1 MNQLVM
7 DQLPL
12 CVDCDGTLLRTD
24 LLHEAVFLLLKQSP
38 LSLLKLPLWLLKGKA
53 HMKLQLAGL
62 VSIDARSLPYHEPL
76 LDHLKREHES
86 GRRLVLATASPRR
99 FAETVADYLG
109 LFDEVLASE
118 PGCNLS
124 GDNKAQRLVE
134 NYGEQGFV
142 YAGNSRT
149 DLKVW
154 HHAAGALVVN
164 ATNGLLNETRNV
176 CPVVGEFP
184 VEPPRLG
191 NYLRALRLHQWLKN
205 ILVFLPLLAAHQIMA
220 LPVVASGIK
229 AFIAFGL
236 CASSVYLLNDLLD
249 LPADRAHPR
258 KRRRPFAS
266 GVLPISRGAVLIPAL
281 LFLAFLIS
289 LTLPPLFLLVLG
301 GYYVTTLAYSVWL
314 KGRVIVDVMTL
325 AILYTFR
332 IIAGAAATD
341 IVPSF
346 WLLAFS
352 MFLFLSLAL
361 VKRCSELRDMLRQ
374 NREEASGRGYQ
385 IDDLPLLMSLGTAS
399 AFMSILVMA
408 LYVNSPD
415 VHKLYV
421 FQMALWLVL
430 PLLLFWISR
439 VWMKTHRGEMH
450 DDPVVFAIR
459 DRLSLY
465 VAILVLVVL
474 AIASG
479 EVPGRLLS

>member
-1 MNQLVM
+1 MNK
-7 DQLPL
+7 LPL

-24 LLHEAVFLLLKQSP
+24 LLHEAVFRLLKHSP
-38 LSLLKLPLWLLKGKA
+38 LSLFKLPFWLLKGKA
-53 HMKLQLAGL
+53 YMKSQLAER
-62 VSIDARSLPYHEPL
+62 VRIDADTLPYNEPL

-86 GRRLVLATASPRR
+86 GRRLVLATASPGQ
-99 FAETVADYLG
+99 FAQAVANHLG
-109 LFDEVLASE
+109 IFDEIVSSDDIH
-118 PGCNLS
+118 NLS
-124 GDNKAQRLVE
+124 GEHKARRLVAV
-134 NYGEQGFV
+134 YGEKGFE

-154 HHAAGALVVN
+154 HHAAGALVAGPDGSLSSAV
-164 ATNGLLNETRNV
+164 GHICE
-176 CPVVGEFP
+176 VVGNFP
-184 VEPPRLG
+184 VERPRLK
-191 NYLRALRLHQWLKN
+191 NYLKALRLHQWLKN
-205 ILVFLPLLAAHQIMA
+205 ILVFLPLLAAHQIMV
-220 LPVVASGIK
+220 LPVIISGVK
-229 AFIAFGL
+229 AFFAYGL

-266 GVLPISRGAVLIPAL
+266 GVVPVSHGALLIPVL
-281 LFLAFLIS
+281 LILAIMIS

-301 GYYVTTLAYSVWL
+301 GYYVTTLAYSIWL
-314 KGRVIVDVMTL
+314 KSRVVVDVITL

-332 IIAGAAATD
+332 IIAGSAATA

-346 WLLAFS
+346 WLLSFS

-361 VKRCSELRDMLRQ
+361 VKRYSELLEMLRQ
-374 NREEASGRGYQ
+374 KKNRASGRGYQ

-399 AFMSILVMA
+399 GFVSILVMA

-415 VHKLYV
+415 VHKLYA
-421 FQMALWLVL
+421 FPMALWLTL

-439 VWMKTHRGEMH
+439 MWMKTHRNEMH

-465 VAILVLVVL
+465 VAILILIVL

-479 EVPGRLLS
+479 KIPLPML